1 MAKTKHRDVIKAETV
16 ITLHATNAGL
26 NHESKRAAIKA
37 ALLAATA
44 DLVAT
49 TLRHENPVLAED
61 GDGGAPPWGEV
72 IIGPIWGERNPPE
85 PPRPEVIREAASPEF
100 WQW

>member
-1 MAKTKHRDVIKAETV
+1 MSKTKHHRDVIKAETV
-16 ITLHATNAGL
+16 ITLHANNAGL
-26 NHESKRAAIKA
+26 NHDGKRAAIKA

-44 DLVAT
+44 DLAET
-49 TLRHENPVLAED
+49 ILSHQTPVLET

-85 PPRPEVIREAASPEF
+85 PPRPEFVREAGSPEF
-100 WQW
+100 WKW